1 MSAAPLPHDTPPRDT
16 LPRDT
21 LVVFAKAPIPGQVK
35 TRLARHVGD
44 RAAADLAAAFLLDT
58 VDRARASGA
67 RVLLAFDP
75 PEEEPWFRE
84 HAGSASLSPQPD
96 LDFGARVLA
105 ALRAARAEGAGRVV
119 VVGMDS
125 PHVPAERWSEAFA
138 ALEDRDL
145 CLGPSED
152 GGYYLLGLREPRA
165 ELFDGIPWGTAG
177 VLDATRARAAALGL
191 SVTELATDFDVD
203 EEADLQRL
211 AEVLAARPGE
221 CPRTRA
227 ALEARGLL

>member
-1 MSAAPLPHDTPPRDT
+1 MSVAPLPHDTP
-16 LPRDT
+16 PRDT

-35 TRLARHVGD
+35 TRLARRVGD

-75 PEEEPWFRE
+75 PEEKAWFRE
-84 HAGSASLSPQPD
+84 HAPAASLFPQPD

-105 ALRAARAEGAGRVV
+105 AVRAARAAGADRVV

-125 PHVPAERWSEAFA
+125 PHVPADRWAEAFT
-138 ALEDRDL
+138 ALEHRDL

-152 GGYYLLGLREPRA
+152 GGYYLIGLRDPHA
-165 ELFDGIPWGTAG
+165 ELFAGIPWGTAG

-191 SVTELATDFDVD
+191 SLAELAQDFDVD
-203 EEADLQRL
+203 EEPDLRRL
-211 AEVLAARPGE
+211 ADVLAARPEE

-227 ALEARGLL
+227 ALGARGLL